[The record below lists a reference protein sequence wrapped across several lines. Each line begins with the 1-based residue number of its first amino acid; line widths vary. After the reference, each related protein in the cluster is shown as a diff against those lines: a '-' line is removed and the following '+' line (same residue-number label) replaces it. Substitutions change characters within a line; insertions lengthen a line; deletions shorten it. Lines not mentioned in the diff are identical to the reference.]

1 MCFGPPLAMDRY
13 SLFII
18 TALQYSI
25 TSCHN
30 LLTHSVAGH
39 LGSFQWALLC
49 LGKFYKRSSTSY
61 LVNTCTHAC
70 RAHTEARSCSVM
82 RCAHSPR
89 QETPP
94 ASQYSH
100 WFTLPQAESEGSGC
114 LYLHKHWVYFI
125 FLLSFHFSFL
135 VLNNFLVYNLR
146 GINCTLL
153 KCKTQWVWKL
163 HTHACARTHIHTHTG
178 NCHHNQE
185 TVLLPPPFP
194 CDPLQSSLLSTLFLL
209 STLSLQIGL
218 HLLEFYIEMESCS
231 TYSFVWFHST

>member
-18 TALQYSI
+18 TALQYST

-82 RCAHSPR
+82 RCAHSLR
-89 QETPP
+89 QETLP

-100 WFTLPQAESEGSGC
+100 RFMLPQAESEGSGC
-114 LYLHKHWVYFI
+114 LYLHKHWVYFT

-153 KCKTQWVWKL
+153 KCKTQ
-163 HTHACARTHIHTHTG
+163 
-178 NCHHNQE
+178 
-185 TVLLPPPFP
+185 
-194 CDPLQSSLLSTLFLL
+194 
-209 STLSLQIGL
+209 
-218 HLLEFYIEMESCS
+218 
-231 TYSFVWFHST
+231 

>member
-163 HTHACARTHIHTHTG
+163 HTHACARNTYTHTRETATTIRKQYCYHPRSLVTLCSPAFSLPFSSYLL
-178 NCHHNQE
+178 CHYRL
-185 TVLLPPPFP
+185 VCIF
-194 CDPLQSSLLSTLFLL
+194 
-209 STLSLQIGL
+209 
-218 HLLEFYIEMESCS
+218 
-231 TYSFVWFHST
+231 